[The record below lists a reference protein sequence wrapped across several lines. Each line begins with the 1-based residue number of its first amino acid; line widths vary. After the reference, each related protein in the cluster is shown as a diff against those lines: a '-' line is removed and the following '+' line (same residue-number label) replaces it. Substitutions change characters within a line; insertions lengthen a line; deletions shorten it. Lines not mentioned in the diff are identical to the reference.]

1 MYRKPAKNLSTTH
14 HPQFDVAV
22 VPVITVVM
30 TKQRPLQRLLLQ
42 RRRHSKTRTFAAPQC
57 FKPHSHLNHEDN
69 ASILIE
75 DDVAVD
81 KDPLLSSQYTVFYTV
96 KLNEKTVKKDSKV
109 YQIDKE
115 IKSFV

>member
-1 MYRKPAKNLSTTH
+1 
-14 HPQFDVAV
+14 
-22 VPVITVVM
+22 M
-30 TKQRPLQRLLLQ
+30 TKQKAPTKT
-42 RRRHSKTRTFAAPQC
+42 SSTKKKTFKTRTIAAPQC
-57 FKPHSHLNHEDN
+57 FQASFTPFNHEDN

-96 KLNEKTVKKDSKV
+96 KLNEKTVKKNSKV